1 MIAMSPVMTTK
12 PQPSLR
18 NDFLRQAMLVS
29 FFMVCG
35 LFMTIA
41 AAQETN
47 APPAGGNQ
55 KTEIRAT
62 DPLWTKEGFR
72 SVTGAF
78 IVGSLGAG
86 AFFLGVF
93 CGFISRESRERLLEF
108 LGDRNTGK
116 PKAWLLL
123 AFCAFGGVVASV
135 FQAAQA
141 SLFAPIQAFVLGA
154 TWPSVV
160 TRIMS
165 GNDQSPGLTA
175 LANAPASQIP
185 TPKSGGSATAGDA
198 QVVIKPK
205 TP

>member
-1 MIAMSPVMTTK
+1 MLIETQSNLRRNFARLSLLTAVFAVSVFFRTTV
-12 PQPSLR
+12 
-18 NDFLRQAMLVS
+18 F
-29 FFMVCG
+29 
-35 LFMTIA
+35 
-41 AAQETN
+41 AQETN
-47 APPAGGNQ
+47 PPSTNTVL
-55 KTEIRAT
+55 KTETRPI

-108 LGDRNTGK
+108 LGDRATGT
-116 PKAWLLL
+116 PKTLLLL

-175 LANAPASQIP
+175 LANSPASQIP
-185 TPKSGGSATAGDA
+185 TPKSGGTSTAGDA
-198 QVVIKPK
+198 QVIIKPK